1 MNQHIELTSEKRKE
15 ALKKLA
21 EKLGIDSATRG
32 WRTKLQIKLNLS
44 KLSIISTWI
53 ARGFPKEIEN
63 YFKEIGVNVKVWNEI
78 IDNIITDGSEPY
90 QEEKSIRNI
99 REKSYPTAIDTSMRN
114 QAVNDI
120 LEIFD
125 SGDPVLIPAIQ
136 ANLIAFRRALERERQ
151 FNEIREENKQIR
163 TENDKLNERV
173 KNLEDEVKQLAK
185 SIKSDQIRKEDLPE
199 ERVDIIKR
207 RAM

>member
-1 MNQHIELTSEKRKE
+1 MILIELKDRITWLRKNKMLEQKE
-15 ALKKLA
+15 AA
-21 EKLGIDSATRG
+21 I
-32 WRTKLQIKLNLS
+32 
-44 KLSIISTWI
+44 
-53 ARGFPKEIEN
+53 
-63 YFKEIGVNVKVWNEI
+63 EIGIVYETYQKYEYGNHPNRKN
-78 IDNIITDGSEPY
+78 IDKIVSYYNCNRAWLLTGSGEPY

-125 SGDPVLIPAIQ
+125 SGDPILIPAIQ
-136 ANLIAFRRALERERQ
+136 ANLIAFRRAIERERQ
-151 FNEIREENKQIR
+151 FAEIHEENKQIR
-163 TENDKLNERV
+163 IENNELKERL
-173 KNLEDEVKQLAK
+173 KILEEKCNKYDQELEDYKK
-185 SIKSDQIRKEDLPE
+185 SSRSDQIREEDPPE